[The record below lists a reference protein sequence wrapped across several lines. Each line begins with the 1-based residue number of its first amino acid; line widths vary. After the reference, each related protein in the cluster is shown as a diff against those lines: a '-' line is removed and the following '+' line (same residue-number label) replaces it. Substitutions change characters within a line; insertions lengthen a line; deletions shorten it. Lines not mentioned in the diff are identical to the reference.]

1 MYPEEAIHL
10 RYGLK
15 VHIKI
20 DSDPEQP
27 YSGRISFISPI
38 VDEKKRTVRA
48 RVELRNTRGK
58 LRPGEYATAT
68 ISVPIGSSG
77 AYYDPDLAG
86 KWISPMHPEHVHDG
100 PANCPVCGMAMVP
113 AEKFGFAKEAPVNP
127 GVITVPRNAI
137 LFIGNTSAVYVQG
150 PSNEFTIRKIVT
162 GSTTSLGRIHV
173 VKGLEAGETIA
184 TAGVF
189 LLDSQMQLNGQTSL
203 IDLSRDPAV
212 EPGETHSP

>member
-1 MYPEEAIHL
+1 MLL
-10 RYGLK
+10 R
-15 VHIKI
+15 
-20 DSDPEQP
+20 
-27 YSGRISFISPI
+27 
-38 VDEKKRTVRA
+38 
-48 RVELRNTRGK
+48 
-58 LRPGEYATAT
+58 
-68 ISVPIGSSG
+68 
-77 AYYDPDLAG
+77 PDLAG

-203 IDLSRDPAV
+203 IDLSRDQQLNRVKLIALRKTECLKKQFNPDATSCTISAGNSWSIDFWYRFFLQDQRKCD
-212 EPGETHSP
+212 PGYWAKSSDRAYKMGGTVTKRY